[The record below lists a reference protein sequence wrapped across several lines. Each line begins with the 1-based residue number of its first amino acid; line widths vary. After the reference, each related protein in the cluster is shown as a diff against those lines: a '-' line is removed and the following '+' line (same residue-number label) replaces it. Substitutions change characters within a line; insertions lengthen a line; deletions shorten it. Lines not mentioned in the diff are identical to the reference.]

1 MKTIFAIMSLTLSMG
16 AFAQEKIILN
26 SEIALVNSTEA
37 ILLRRA
43 ETPGIVKV
51 LFNVPMTRNVCVK
64 YRRTSGG
71 RGQGSQRK
79 CVKYEKV
86 TSNEADKVKINFE
99 KLPALGG
106 SEEETFS
113 VKAVQRRIDSEN
125 VIYTITS
132 STNSHIVI
140 KKGILGYD
148 SYVIELKADQ

>member
-26 SEIALVNSTEA
+26 SETALVNSTEA
-37 ILLRRA
+37 TLFRTA

-71 RGQGSQRK
+71 RGSQRK

-86 TSNEADKVKINFE
+86 TTNQADKVKINFE

-132 STNSHIVI
+132 STNGHLVI

-148 SYVIELKADQ
+148 SYVIELKADR

>member
-26 SEIALVNSTEA
+26 SETALVNSTEA
-37 ILLRRA
+37 TLFRNA

-71 RGQGSQRK
+71 RGSQRK

-86 TSNEADKVKINFE
+86 TTNQADKVKINFE

-132 STNSHIVI
+132 TTNSHIVI

-148 SYVIELKADQ
+148 SYVIELKADK

>member
-1 MKTIFAIMSLTLSMG
+1 
-16 AFAQEKIILN
+16 
-26 SEIALVNSTEA
+26 
-37 ILLRRA
+37 
-43 ETPGIVKV
+43 
-51 LFNVPMTRNVCVK
+51 VK
-64 YRRTSGG
+64 YRRTLGG
-71 RGQGSQRK
+71 RGNQRR

-86 TSNEADKVKINFE
+86 TTNEADKVKINFE

-113 VKAVQRRIDSEN
+113 VKAVQRRVDSEN

-132 STNSHIVI
+132 STNSHVVI

>member
-1 MKTIFAIMSLTLSMG
+1 MKTFITIISLTLSLG

-26 SEIALVNSTEA
+26 SEIALVNSTEG
-37 ILLRRA
+37 ILLRTA

-71 RGQGSQRK
+71 RGSQSK
-79 CVKYEKV
+79 CVKYDKV
-86 TSNEADKVKINFE
+86 TTNEADKVKIKFE

-132 STNSHIVI
+132 STNSHVVI

>member
-16 AFAQEKIILN
+16 AFAQEKITLN
-26 SEIALVNSTEA
+26 SELALVNSTEA
-37 ILLRRA
+37 TLVRTA

-51 LFNVPMTRNVCVK
+51 MFKVPMTRNVCVK
-64 YRRTSGG
+64 YRRTLGG

-86 TSNEADKVKINFE
+86 TTNEADKVKINFE

-132 STNSHIVI
+132 STNGHLVI

-148 SYVIELKADQ
+148 SYVIELKADR